1 MAKIQTAFL
10 IMICWCWPL
19 WVASAQVLP
28 PQAAVA
34 TAHPLA
40 TAVGHEV
47 LAQGGNAFDAAVA
60 ISAVLAV
67 VEPYSSG
74 IGGGGFYLL
83 YRADTAQY
91 GFIDARETAP
101 SAATEKM
108 YLDKQGNL
116 VPETS
121 VNGPLAAGIPGI
133 PAALE
138 YLTQHYAKLS
148 LAHNLKPA
156 MQLAKKG
163 FPVDEYY
170 RRMVQFRLLALQQSP
185 AAAKQFLDQHKIPAL
200 GYRLKQ
206 SDLARTLALIAEHGK
221 AGFYEGVLAQKLIKG
236 VKEAGGIW
244 QSQDLA
250 QYHVILRTPLIG
262 QYQNIRLI
270 TAPPPSSG
278 GVALL
283 TLFNI
288 LSPLNLN
295 ELNTTDRNHMLV
307 EAMRRVYRDR
317 AAYLGDPD
325 FVKIPVE
332 QLIHPFYAAGLA
344 AGIHPHKA
352 TPSELLPGVKSPPQG
367 TDTTHFSILD
377 RQGNRVAATLSIN
390 LPFGAAFVP
399 PGTGVL
405 LNNEMDD
412 FVAKAGTP
420 NSYGLV
426 GATANAIAPGK
437 RPLSSMSPTFVEGPQ
452 GIGILGTPGG
462 SRIITMVA
470 LGILS
475 YAAGEKPAVWVA
487 KPRFHHQYL
496 PDIIQHEAQAFD
508 AQTTLQLQNNG
519 HSLQLQ
525 ERPYGNMQAILWDL
539 HQNQVHAASDP
550 RGIGSA
556 TVK

>member
-10 IMICWCWPL
+10 ITICWCWSP
-19 WVASAQVLP
+19 WAATAQLTP
-28 PQAAVA
+28 PQAAIA

-40 TAVGHEV
+40 TAAGHEV

-60 ISAVLAV
+60 VSAVLGV

-101 SAATEKM
+101 AAATENM
-108 YLDKQGNL
+108 YLDTQGNMIADA
-116 VPETS
+116 S

-133 PAALE
+133 PAALD
-138 YLTQHYAKLS
+138 YLAKHYAKLS
-148 LAHNLKPA
+148 LAQDLKTA
-156 MQLAKKG
+156 IQLAKKG
-163 FPVDEYY
+163 FPIDEHY
-170 RRMVQFRLLALQQSP
+170 RRMAQFRLPALQQSP
-185 AAAKQFLDQHKIPAL
+185 AAAKQFLDRDKIPAL
-200 GYRLKQ
+200 GYKLKQ
-206 SDLARTLALIAEHGK
+206 GDLARTLTLLAEHGK
-221 AGFYEGVLAQKLIKG
+221 AGFYEGALAQKLIKG

-244 QSQDLA
+244 QNQDLA
-250 QYHVILRTPLIG
+250 QYHVVLRTPLIG
-262 QYQNIRLI
+262 QYQNMRLI

-278 GVALL
+278 GIVLL
-283 TLFNI
+283 SLFNI
-288 LSPLNLN
+288 LAPLNLS
-295 ELNTTDRNHMLV
+295 ELNSVDRNHMLV

-317 AAYLGDPD
+317 AIYLGDPD

-332 QLIHPFYAAGLA
+332 QLTHPFYAAGLA
-344 AGIHPHKA
+344 AGIHPYKA
-352 TPSELLPGVKSPPQG
+352 TPSELLPGVKFSPQG

-390 LPFGAAFVP
+390 LPFGAAYVA

-426 GATANAIAPGK
+426 GAKANAIAPGK

-462 SRIITMVA
+462 SRIITMVT

-475 YAAGEKPAVWVA
+475 YAAGEKPTVWVA

-496 PDIIQHEAQAFD
+496 PDVIQHEAQTFD
-508 AQTTLQLQNNG
+508 AQTELQLRHNGHTLQL
-519 HSLQLQ
+519 L
-525 ERPYGNMQAILWDL
+525 ERPYGNMQAILWDV

-556 TVK
+556 MVK